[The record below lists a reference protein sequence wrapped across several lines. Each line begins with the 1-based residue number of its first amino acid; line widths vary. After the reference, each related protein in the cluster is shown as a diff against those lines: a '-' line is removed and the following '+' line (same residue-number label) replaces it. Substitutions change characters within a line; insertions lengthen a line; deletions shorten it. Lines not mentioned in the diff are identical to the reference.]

1 MTKALCLIA
10 AVFTLT
16 ADAQENTKPALLP
29 MEQGPYQPTW
39 ESLAQYEVPEWFR
52 DAKFGIWAHW
62 GPQCEPEAGDWYARH
77 MYYPGHWQYEFHVKK
92 YGDPAK
98 FGFKDVIHEWRAEK
112 WDPEYLIKLY
122 KDVGARYFVTLANHH
137 DNFDLWDSDYQPWNS
152 VNMGPEQ
159 NIVGRW
165 AEMCDKYGLRFGVSV
180 HASHTWTWMEGAQD
194 FDGKLTAADGK
205 GTWWEG
211 YDPQDL
217 YEQRH
222 TRSVGSENV
231 GTIHSQWEWGN
242 GASQPDKA
250 YLDKFY
256 NRTVDVIN
264 KYDPDVVYFDDTA
277 LPFSQISDEGLKIAA
292 HLYNKSLRDHRNR
305 MQAVIMGKKLTEQQ
319 KQAML
324 WDVERGIPDRMQELP
339 WQTCTCLGEW
349 HYNRDLYNRNGYKS
363 AETVIRML
371 IDIVSKNGNL
381 LLSVPLRGD
390 GSIDEKELAVLEG
403 IKAWMDVNSESI
415 YGTRP
420 WRTFGEG
427 PSADAAN
434 PINNQGFNEGNTA
447 YSAAD
452 IRFVQKGNTLYAT
465 ALGWPENGR
474 IEIRSLA
481 DGSDLC
487 PEKIRSVRLLGY
499 GKIAFER
506 DAEALKVTLPADF
519 GRSIAPVLAVT
530 LK

>member
-1 MTKALCLIA
+1 
-10 AVFTLT
+10 
-16 ADAQENTKPALLP
+16 
-29 MEQGPYQPTW
+29 
-39 ESLAQYEVPEWFR
+39 
-52 DAKFGIWAHW
+52 
-62 GPQCEPEAGDWYARH
+62 
-77 MYYPGHWQYEFHVKK
+77 
-92 YGDPAK
+92 
-98 FGFKDVIHEWRAEK
+98 
-112 WDPEYLIKLY
+112 
-122 KDVGARYFVTLANHH
+122 
-137 DNFDLWDSDYQPWNS
+137 
-152 VNMGPEQ
+152 
-159 NIVGRW
+159 
-165 AEMCDKYGLRFGVSV
+165 
-180 HASHTWTWMEGAQD
+180 
-194 FDGKLTAADGK
+194 
-205 GTWWEG
+205 
-211 YDPQDL
+211 
-217 YEQRH
+217 
-222 TRSVGSENV
+222 
-231 GTIHSQWEWGN
+231 
-242 GASQPDKA
+242 
-250 YLDKFY
+250 
-256 NRTVDVIN
+256 
-264 KYDPDVVYFDDTA
+264 
-277 LPFSQISDEGLKIAA
+277 
-292 HLYNKSLRDHRNR
+292 

-452 IRFVQKGNTLYAT
+452 IRFVQKGNTVYAT

-474 IEIRSLA
+474 IKIRALA